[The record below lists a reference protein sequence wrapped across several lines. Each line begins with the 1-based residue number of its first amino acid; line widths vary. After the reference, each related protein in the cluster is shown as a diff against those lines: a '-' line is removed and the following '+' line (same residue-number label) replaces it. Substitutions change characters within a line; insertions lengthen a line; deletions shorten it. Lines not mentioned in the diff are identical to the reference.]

1 MLNIDKHI
9 LENKRNLLAFS
20 AGIDSSA
27 LFFLLIDNKI
37 KFDIAI
43 VDYGVRKESKEEVA
57 HAKDLAKKYNLI
69 CHTTKAPTFT
79 NNFEKEAREF
89 RYNFFDT
96 LMSKEKYANLLTAHQ
111 LNDQLEW
118 FLMRLTKG
126 AGVSELLG
134 LQNISKRKNYT
145 LLRPLLSYSKDELL
159 SYLEADNLPYFID
172 QSNSDQKYERNRFRH
187 NYSDALLKEHKDG
200 IARSFDYLRKDKEIL
215 ESGYTLK
222 SSQKEL
228 RVITLHNKESKVRAV
243 DITLKKL
250 GYLLSAS
257 QREEIEKENSLVI
270 GGKWAIEFQEN
281 LLYIA
286 PFVKLSMPKNF
297 KEKCRVAKIPS
308 KIRGYIFKENIL
320 TLS

>member
-1 MLNIDKHI
+1 
-9 LENKRNLLAFS
+9 
-20 AGIDSSA
+20 
-27 LFFLLIDNKI
+27 
-37 KFDIAI
+37 
-43 VDYGVRKESKEEVA
+43 
-57 HAKDLAKKYNLI
+57 
-69 CHTTKAPTFT
+69 
-79 NNFEKEAREF
+79 
-89 RYNFFDT
+89 
-96 LMSKEKYANLLTAHQ
+96 
-111 LNDQLEW
+111 
-118 FLMRLTKG
+118 MRLTKG

-222 SSQKEL
+222 SLQKEL
-228 RVITLHNKESKVRAV
+228 RVITLHNKESKVRTV